1 MTAAVDL
8 PRVPWAVPDWHNDGA
23 ACRLFPELDR
33 PEVLDLG
40 DYEQLAPGVRR
51 HKVIT
56 PAFNAW
62 HDAKKGS
69 VEEQVARIICSA
81 CPIRLQCATGALE
94 RGEPWGIWG
103 GLDRAD
109 RKAVAKQ
116 FGFPLPGDPPPHGT
130 NARRVKWNCTCQPC
144 REAHALYEAERRAN
158 ARRALKQRG
167 LWLSPLLV
175 LVAPVRVGR
184 VRLCPGQYLLPLDLP
199 APKHAEP
206 EPATLPAAA

>member
-1 MTAAVDL
+1 MTAAVEL

-33 PEVLDLG
+33 PEIIADG
-40 DYEQLAPGVRR
+40 
-51 HKVIT
+51 KVVQR
-56 PAFNAW
+56 AFNAW
-62 HDAKKGS
+62 FEAKPGTPAALAAK
-69 VEEQVARIICSA
+69 VICAA
-81 CPIRLQCATGALE
+81 CPVRLDCATGALE

-109 RKAVAKQ
+109 RKAIAQ
-116 FGFPLPGDPPPHGT
+116 EFGFPLPGDPPPHGT
-130 NARRVKWNCTCQPC
+130 NARRVKWNCDCRPC
-144 REAHALYEAERRAN
+144 KDAHALYEAERRAN
-158 ARRALKQRG
+158 ARRALKSRG

-206 EPATLPAAA
+206 EPSALAAAA